1 MSQFWIFFNLGLK
14 HILDIYSYDHILFLL
29 VLTIPFTIKEWIY
42 LLIQITIFTIA
53 HTLGLLLIITKV
65 VAVKPEGVLAMIP
78 IAILVTASFN
88 FYKAGK
94 SSKEGNYWISFMTF
108 FYGIIHGLSFLNI
121 FNEIMKSVSASSMS
135 SLFQFNVGIWM
146 GQIVFVL
153 TVFLGAY
160 ISQTV
165 LKFSRREL
173 ILICSA
179 FVIGFV
185 LPMILKD
192 KIWLQ

>member
-29 VLTIPFTIKEWIY
+29 VLTIPFTIKEWKY
-42 LLIQITIFTIA
+42 LLLQITLFTIA
-53 HTLGLLLIITKV
+53 HTLGLLLVVTKAV
-65 VAVKPEGVLAMIP
+65 TVKPEGVLAMIP
-78 IAILVTASFN
+78 IALLITASFN

-94 SSKEGNYWISFMTF
+94 ASKKGNYWIFFMTF
-108 FYGIIHGLSFLNI
+108 FYGIIHGLSFLNN
-121 FNEIMKSVSASSMS
+121 FNEIIKVGSVSSIT
-135 SLFQFNVGIWM
+135 SLFQFTVGIWI

-160 ISQTV
+160 IAQTV

-173 ILICSA
+173 MLICSA